1 MTKKALSDFGS
12 MLSVGQFV
20 LKIGFVT
27 SKKKGRGGGGGGGG
41 GLQRRVLYT
50 WQLPWLAVKRPQS
63 ALAKPSHLV
72 STKA

>member
-27 SKKKGRGGGGGGGG
+27 SKKKGRGE

>member
-27 SKKKGRGGGGGGGG
+27 SKKKGRGGGGGGEGG
-41 GLQRRVLYT
+41 GVTAQG
-50 WQLPWLAVKRPQS
+50 AVHMAA
-63 ALAKPSHLV
+63 ALAGCKTPSV
-72 STKA
+72 GTG